1 MMNNIEKKKKWW
13 KLDGNWFLINISWFL
28 LFGFSQD
35 NETGVNKIKG
45 YTIIA
50 NMFSTFRLSLA
61 F

>member
-45 YTIIA
+45 YTIIV
-50 NMFSTFRLSLA
+50 NMLA
-61 F
+61 LFI